1 MSTIGPGVMLVCI
14 TDQLERYGV
23 RHQHVYECASVELTY
38 YGACPGCGND
48 TEGLLLVG
56 VQTPVSWLFGR
67 MAFCPCAFVPAGR
80 KGQFDTLLQAK
91 DITADDRVD
100 DEIWRRACEE
110 AFPR

>member
-1 MSTIGPGVMLVCI
+1 MTAIGPGSMLVCI

-23 RHQHVYECASVELTY
+23 RHQHVYECASVEPTC
-38 YGACPGCGND
+38 YGACPGCQND

-56 VQTPVSWLFGR
+56 VNTPEHVLFGR

-91 DITADDRVD
+91 DITADDSVD
-100 DEIWRRACEE
+100 DELWRRAYEE
-110 AFPR
+110 AYPR